1 MVSLSLVQA
10 TLLSLALATGQTP
23 GEAGDPGMAEDPA
36 PAVPTPAPLDDAPPA
51 DNVETV
57 ATDSAG
63 SGNRLQDKMIQLT
76 VLGGMGLSIE
86 GDFADSPYWGTALE
100 LQIDPADIGLY
111 VGGSFNFTQHR
122 QTYTVRN
129 PIVQGVASV
138 SDEMPIERWFD
149 GRLTI
154 GYNTLHTVTDVVEL
168 HIGVAPR
175 YVQYLAAGFDSWF
188 FAPEVY
194 GLFTAHIT
202 DRFNVDA
209 RFGFAANVAGG
220 PEGSRS
226 IGGLPKFL
234 YDYGVGFS
242 VDLTDTRLL
251 SLELRW
257 QSHTEIFELT
267 DRWYHGAMAGL
278 RLGI

>member
-10 TLLSLALATGQTP
+10 TLLSLALAAGQPP
-23 GEAGDPGMAEDPA
+23 GDAAEPGMAEDPA
-36 PAVPTPAPLDDAPPA
+36 AAVPTPAPLDGAPPA
-51 DNVETV
+51 EGIETV
-57 ATDSAG
+57 ATGGEG
-63 SGNRLQDKMIQLT
+63 SGNRLRDKMIQIT
-76 VLGGMGLSIE
+76 VLGGLGLSVE
-86 GDFADSPYWGTALE
+86 GDFADSPYWSTALE
-100 LQIDPADIGLY
+100 LQIDPADIGLT

-129 PIVQGVASV
+129 PVVQGVASL
-138 SDEMPIERWFD
+138 SDEEPIERWFD
-149 GRLTI
+149 ARLTVA
-154 GYNTLHTVTDVVEL
+154 YNTLHTVTDVAEL
-168 HIGVAPR
+168 HIGLAPR
-175 YVQYLAAGFDSWF
+175 YVQYLAVGFDSWF
-188 FAPEVY
+188 FAPEVF
-194 GLFTAHIT
+194 GLFTAHLS
-202 DRFNVDA
+202 DRVNVDA

-226 IGGLPKFL
+226 IGGLPQFL